1 MSTDVSKLNTAQR
14 GHHPDSP
21 SSLQSS
27 AACPHFVNLQRETE
41 ASLAGVLQH
50 KATETRDL
58 TILEEPEQVDAVK
71 RALAVEDDWIARLMG
86 FGLEVEI
93 VREEYLAVCPEEKVL
108 EHVVHDE
115 YVEWRGI
122 TGGYPDTVLLGRHKE
137 TKDVLLIVILDWKF
151 GKILVT
157 PTKSNLQGKSYA
169 LAALQKWTTAGEVL
183 VQFYHPYVELPE
195 PKPEYTATFT
205 REDMAQMELEIRHV
219 RAQKHRA
226 KAEGWA
232 SAIKPVP
239 CANLCIWCA
248 RLDRAECPAVAELAL
263 VASEKYEPLS
273 VPAEIR
279 PAYLT
284 QPEHMKAAY
293 RISGVVEKLAK
304 QLRKRITDAVITEGV
319 QIDGMQVVTKAD
331 REVVSVEAVA
341 EAAAEFGVEKEAFT
355 ECLSLPITKVETLV
369 KTKAPKGKGAALVR
383 EFQKALEERGAV
395 KKGRPYSYLVEAKE
409 DDAVDV

>member
-1 MSTDVSKLNTAQR
+1 MSDVSQLNTATR

-27 AACPHFVNLQRETE
+27 AACAHFVNLQRETE

-58 TILEEPEQVDAVK
+58 TILEEPEQVEAVK
-71 RALAVEDDWIARLMG
+71 RALAIEDDWIARLMG

-93 VREEYLAVCPEEKVL
+93 VREQYLAVCPQEIVA
-108 EHVVHDE
+108 DE
-115 YVEWRGI
+115 PGQKWNGI

-137 TKDVLLIVILDWKF
+137 SKEVLLIVILDWKF

-157 PTKSNLQGKSYA
+157 PTKDNLQGKAYA
-169 LAALQKWTTAGEVL
+169 LAALQKWATAGEVL
-183 VQFYHPYVELPE
+183 VQFYHPYVELPD
-195 PKPEYTATFT
+195 PKPEYTHTFT

-232 SAIKPVP
+232 SEIKPRP

-248 RLDRAECPAVAELAL
+248 RLDRADCPAVTELAL

-304 QLRKRITDAVITEGV
+304 ALRRRITDAVLTEGV
-319 QIDGMQVVTKAD
+319 EIEGMRIVTKAD
-331 REVVSVEAVA
+331 REVASVDAVL
-341 EAAAEFGVEKEAFT
+341 EAAQEFGVTAEEFKT
-355 ECLSLPITKVETLV
+355 CVNLPITKVEALV
-369 KTKAPKGKGAALVR
+369 KAKAPKGKGAPLVR
-383 EFQKALEERGAV
+383 EFQKALEERGAT
-395 KKGRPYSYLVEAKE
+395 KKGKPYSYLAEVKE
-409 DDAVDV
+409 DDAIDL